1 MPLVIPRWSFENMT
15 AFVLVIQTVTVVF
28 ANLIFYFNAKVAV
41 KTKRVGLR
49 SVTSHIVILKLSGK
63 NTRFLNL

>member
-1 MPLVIPRWSFENMT
+1 MT
-15 AFVLVIQTVTVVF
+15 AFVLVIQTATVVF
-28 ANLIFYFNAKVAV
+28 VNLIFYFNAKVAV
-41 KTKRVGLR
+41 KTKRVRLR